1 MQVLLTSSYF
11 IIIIVILLIQFQQ
24 DVNGLKYNFKLKAN
38 KVSPSDNSVN
48 QQNSNKGTSGTN
60 KAYDQAQGNRGTQ
73 QNSNKKGGGNN
84 GGSGK
89 GGVGK
94 WKRRLLIN

>member
-1 MQVLLTSSYF
+1 MQVLFTSSYF
-11 IIIIVILLIQFQQ
+11 IVIIVILLIQFQQ
-24 DVNGLKYNFKLKAN
+24 DVHGLKYNFKLKAN
-38 KVSPSDNSVN
+38 KVSPSDNTPN
-48 QQNSNKGTSGTN
+48 QQNPNKGTSGNN

-73 QNSNKKGGGNN
+73 QNSNKKGGG
-84 GGSGK
+84 SGK

>member
-1 MQVLLTSSYF
+1 MQVLFTSSYF
-11 IIIIVILLIQFQQ
+11 IVIIVILLIQFQQ

-38 KVSPSDNSVN
+38 KVSPSDNS
-48 QQNSNKGTSGTN
+48 QNPNKGTSGTN
-60 KAYDQAQGNRGTQ
+60 KAYDQTQGNRGTQ
-73 QNSNKKGGGNN
+73 QNSNKKG

>member
-1 MQVLLTSSYF
+1 MQVLFTSSYF
-11 IIIIVILLIQFQQ
+11 IVIIVILLIQFQQ

-38 KVSPSDNSVN
+38 KVSPSDNSAN
-48 QQNSNKGTSGTN
+48 QQNPNKGTSGTN
-60 KAYDQAQGNRGTQ
+60 KAYDQTHGNRGAQ
-73 QNSNKKGGGNN
+73 QNSNKKGG